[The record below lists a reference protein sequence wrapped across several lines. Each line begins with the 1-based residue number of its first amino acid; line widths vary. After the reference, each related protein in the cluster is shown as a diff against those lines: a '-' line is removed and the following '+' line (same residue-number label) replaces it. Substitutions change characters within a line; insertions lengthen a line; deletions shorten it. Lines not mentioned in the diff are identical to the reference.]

1 MKLRGILSS
10 LLLSAALVAAAKP
23 ARPGVLTFTQ
33 PDGTTFRARLS
44 GDEFSKR
51 LLLEDGCALVQ
62 DADGFYCYAV
72 PDSRGRSVSSGR
84 RVGER
89 VDAAVKAASRRAPAA
104 APSEARA
111 SRPAPARGLRS
122 GKRTLVIPVQFADV
136 SYKYTAAHL
145 DAMLNQE
152 GYSFEDATGSASD
165 YFRAQFGEDVPFVF
179 DVAPLVTLPSPRAT
193 YGGNLANGNDRNPA
207 LAVKEACELLEASVD
222 FAQYDTDGDGFV
234 DEVFVFFAG
243 EDEAE
248 GGSAECIW
256 SHQWSLPQA
265 GYSCTVDGVQVGFY
279 AMTSELARTSRGW
292 ALSTIGSFCHEYSHL
307 LGLHDLYDTDY
318 GDSGGET
325 PGVWGHLSLMDA
337 GCYANDGR
345 TPPSY
350 CALELEILGLGSEET
365 LTAGFYSL
373 DALADSQRYF
383 RMNTEDD
390 DIYYLLECRR
400 PAGWDAYVGSNGLL
414 VYRINKSEQSFG
426 YSTAYGRIS
435 ARSRWELNEI
445 NCNPSHRC
453 AEVMGP
459 ETPPE
464 DYKTS
469 PDKISG
475 LFYPGVNLRY
485 TDFTCEESPLKL
497 SDIALTRTGVSFTV
511 TGPIVMDRTDVFQ
524 DAVILS
530 WHLEEDTPDGG
541 PVHVEWTAGGE
552 VHEVEC
558 LPYEDRKYVLT
569 IEGLEPGVTYP
580 VSVYIRGYEGER
592 ISFDSLIPTKS
603 YYPGS
608 YPAIVLSGAERHISG
623 AFKHGAKIPLR
634 VMNLS
639 GATEVRWTFGGV
651 PARVGQDGYYRLDSS
666 GTLRAEVRYR
676 NGDVEMIAKE
686 ISVK

>member
-10 LLLSAALVAAAKP
+10 LFLLAALAVAAKP
-23 ARPGVLTFTQ
+23 ARPGVHTFAQ
-33 PDGTTFRARLS
+33 PDGTTFRARLT

-51 LLLEDGCALVQ
+51 LLLEDGCAVVQ
-62 DADGFYCYAV
+62 DADGFYCYAAV
-72 PDSRGRSVSSGR
+72 DSRGRSVSSGR

-104 APSEARA
+104 APRAARV
-111 SRPAPARGLRS
+111 SRPAPVRGLQS

-136 SYKYTAAHL
+136 SYKYTANHI
-145 DAMLNQE
+145 DAMLNQDGYAFE
-152 GYSFEDATGSASD
+152 GATGSAAE
-165 YFRAQFGEDVPFVF
+165 YLRAQFGADVPFVF

-193 YGGNLANGNDRNPA
+193 YGANNASGNDSNPA
-207 LAVKEACELLEASVD
+207 LAVKEACELLEAVVD
-222 FAQYDTDGDGFV
+222 FAQYDTDGDGIV
-234 DEVFVFFAG
+234 DELFVFFAG
-243 EDEAE
+243 QDEADG
-248 GGSAECIW
+248 GGSECIW
-256 SHQWSLPQA
+256 SHQWSLPEA
-265 GYSCTVDGVQVGFY
+265 GYSCLVDGVQVGFY
-279 AMTSELARTSRGW
+279 AMTSELMWTSRGL
-292 ALSTIGSFCHEYSHL
+292 ALNTIGSFCHEYSHL
-307 LGLHDLYDTDY
+307 LGLKDLYDTDY
-318 GDSGGET
+318 ADSGGET
-325 PGVWGHLSLMDA
+325 PGVWGYLSLMDT
-337 GCYANDGR
+337 GCYSNDGR

-365 LTAGFYSL
+365 LTAGFYTL

-390 DIYYLLECRR
+390 DIYYLIEYRR
-400 PAGWDAYVGSNGLL
+400 TAGWDTYVGSSGLL
-414 VYRINKSEQSFG
+414 VYRINKSEQSFS

-453 AEVMGP
+453 AEVVGP

-464 DYKTS
+464 DYKRS

-485 TDFTCEESPLKL
+485 TGFACEESPLKL
-497 SDIALTRTGVSFTV
+497 SDIALTQTGVSFTV
-511 TGPIVMDRTDVFQ
+511 TGPIVMDRTDIFQ
-524 DAVILS
+524 DAVILG

-541 PVHVEWTAGGE
+541 PVYVEWTVGGE
-552 VHEVEC
+552 VHTAAC
-558 LPYEDRKYVLT
+558 HPYEGRNYALT
-569 IEGLEPGVTYP
+569 LDGLEPGVTYP
-580 VSVYIRGYEGER
+580 VSVYILGYEGER

-608 YPAIVLSGAERHISG
+608 YPAIALSGAERHISG
-623 AFKHGAKIPLR
+623 AFKQGAKIPLR

-651 PARVGQDGYYRLDSS
+651 AVRVGLDGYFQLDSS
-666 GTLRAEVRYR
+666 GQLRAEIHYR
-676 NGDVEMIAKE
+676 NGDTEVIVKE